1 MLRAAGAGR
10 NWAIWIVVL
19 PVAAWALLRTFGID
33 HGFPLATMMPFT
45 PYVAIAALF
54 VAFVA
59 LALENWAASVVG
71 GLALLALAAAVLP
84 RAIGDGTVSGKGHET
99 VSILATNVFR
109 GQADPAVVM
118 GLVKS
123 LHVDVLNVE
132 ENTPRFAR
140 ELREAGIDRILPS
153 HLLEI
158 GGNSAGA
165 GIYSRYPLR
174 PLPAPPLRFR
184 MPRAQLKLPDGRL
197 LRDVAV
203 HPYPPERH
211 DVGEWEGALRS
222 LPSAG
227 SGAPWVLA
235 GDFNATL
242 DSSQLRDVIGRGY
255 RDAADV
261 AGLGLEPT
269 FPRKDH
275 PIPPITIDHVLADER
290 LGIVEY
296 AVEDMPGS
304 DHRAVHAVLAMP

>member
-1 MLRAAGAGR
+1 MRAAGAGR
-10 NWAIWIVVL
+10 NWLVWLVVL
-19 PVAAWALLRTFGID
+19 PVAAWAFLRTFGID
-33 HGFPLATMMPFT
+33 HGFPLATLMPFT
-45 PYVAIAALF
+45 PYVAVAALL
-54 VAFVA
+54 VAGLA
-59 LALENWAASVVG
+59 LALENWAAAALAA
-71 GLALLALAAAVLP
+71 LALLALGVAVLP
-84 RAIGDGTVSGKGHET
+84 RAIGDGTVSARGHET
-99 VSILATNVFR
+99 VSILATNVYR
-109 GQADPAVVM
+109 GTASAGTVIH
-118 GLVKS
+118 LVKS

-140 ELREAGIDRILPS
+140 ELREAGIDKIMPS

-174 PLPAPPLRFR
+174 ALPAPPLRFR
-184 MPRAQLKLPDGRL
+184 MPRAELKLPDGRL

-203 HPYPPERH
+203 HPYPPERG
-211 DVGEWEGALRS
+211 DVSEWEHALAT

-227 SGAPWVLA
+227 RGAPWVLA

-269 FPRKDH
+269 FPRKNH

-296 AVEDMPGS
+296 AVEEIPGS